1 MELRRANSSVG
12 RALRLHRRCRG
23 FESLFAHHSELQ
35 QARGFNDHAPVF
47 NSRLF
52 SILTCSQFS
61 PVLNSRLF
69 TILACSPCHTLL
81 CYGLCYRVDHFRAPV
96 TSTVKASLLRF
107 LRLRHFKYRLQ
118 RPDSVNSQFILGGI
132 LYGGIASSPGRN
144 RHVYHSEDFDSG
156 SHIPWDKF
164 SLLSRDA
171 RRDLG

>member
-47 NSRLF
+47 
-52 SILTCSQFS
+52 
-61 PVLNSRLF
+61 NSRLF

>member
-47 NSRLF
+47 
-52 SILTCSQFS
+52 
-61 PVLNSRLF
+61 NSRLF

-171 RRDLG
+171 RRDPG

>member
-52 SILTCSQFS
+52 S
-61 PVLNSRLF
+61 
-69 TILACSPCHTLL
+69 ILACSPCHTLL

-171 RRDLG
+171 RRDPG

>member
-1 MELRRANSSVG
+1 MVCWGLMELRRANSSVG

-47 NSRLF
+47 
-52 SILTCSQFS
+52 
-61 PVLNSRLF
+61 NSRLF

-171 RRDLG
+171 RRDPG

>member
-69 TILACSPCHTLL
+69 SILACSQFSPVLNSRLFTMSYPSVLRPVLQGRPLSRTCNIDRK
-81 CYGLCYRVDHFRAPV
+81 GV
-96 TSTVKASLLRF
+96 TSSIPSTSSLQVPPSAPR
-107 LRLRHFKYRLQ
+107 Q
-118 RPDSVNSQFILGGI
+118 CQFAIHPRWYTLWGHCQ
-132 LYGGIASSPGRN
+132 LPRKESTCL
-144 RHVYHSEDFDSG
+144 
-156 SHIPWDKF
+156 
-164 SLLSRDA
+164 SL
-171 RRDLG
+171 

>member
-1 MELRRANSSVG
+1 MVCWGLMELRRANSSVG

-47 NSRLF
+47 
-52 SILTCSQFS
+52 
-61 PVLNSRLF
+61 NSRLF